1 MVAVHFAIIRPMK
14 KGIDFIGV
22 SVVFFCHDGK
32 GNFLSNL
39 RTGKARDEH
48 GRWDLGGGGVN
59 FGETVL
65 NALKREIKEEYCTDV
80 LKAEFLGYRDVFR
93 VDEKKNKTHW
103 LAIDYKVLVDRKK
116 VRNGEPAKS
125 EKIGWFTFENLPKPL
140 HSQFPF
146 FIKKYKPQLLKF

>member
-1 MVAVHFAIIRPMK
+1 MK

-65 NALKREIKEEYCTDV
+65 NALKRETKEEYCTDV

>member
-1 MVAVHFAIIRPMK
+1 MK